1 MESATGLLYIDLGAV
16 ATGTILAAGLFFGA
30 GILV

>member
-16 ATGTILAAGLFFGA
+16 ATGTILAEGLFLGA